1 MTKIKLFS
9 ILTMIFI
16 ISGAYASPMTYEFSN
31 PSFSGNGWSSHVL
44 TIENIENTRKQKI
57 IDDKKAAAAQAAS
70 DAKNTNLSK
79 FLNNLESRIYAT
91 LSQKIAEQLFTS
103 GGATSGS
110 FDVAGNH
117 IEWSSTGSDISLT
130 ITDSGGVTT
139 SIDVPIGSLA
149 W

>member
-9 ILTMIFI
+9 ILTMLFI

-31 PSFSGNGWSSHVL
+31 PSFSGSGWSSHVL

-57 IDDKKAAAAQAAS
+57 IDDKKSAAAQAAS

-91 LSQKIAEQLFTS
+91 LSQKIAEQLFTKD
-103 GGATSGS
+103 GATSGS
-110 FDVAGNH
+110 FDVAGSH
-117 IEWSSTGSDISLT
+117 IEWSSTGSDIDLT

-139 SIDVPIGSLA
+139 HIAVPIGSLA

>member
-9 ILTMIFI
+9 ILTMLFI

-31 PSFSGNGWSSHVL
+31 PSFSGSGWSSHVL

-57 IDDKKAAAAQAAS
+57 IDDKKSAAAQAAS

-91 LSQKIAEQLFTS
+91 LSQKIAEQLFTD

-117 IEWSSTGSDISLT
+117 IQWSSSGSNISLT
-130 ITDSGGVTT
+130 ITDSAGVTT
-139 SIDVPIGSLA
+139 TIDVPIGSLA